1 MPKNAAIAV
10 SDSSFGIFKRAPPA
24 ATGALTLEFKDYYQ
38 ALGVEKSAPA
48 DEIKKAYRKL
58 ARKYHP
64 DVSKEPDAEK
74 RMQEVNEA
82 YAVLSDTEK
91 RAASDPPGRRPRAG
105 PAPQPPPDWDAGFE
119 FSGADAGDMSDFF
132 ANLFG
137 RASRAR
143 NARGAHMRGE
153 DHHAKIVIDLA
164 DSYHGTTRAITMR
177 SPATDESGHV
187 VLKERMLNVTIPKG
201 VREGQHIRLAGQGS
215 PGFGEGPPGDLYLVL
230 QIALPPAATDKA
242 RELYET
248 MAREMA
254 FNPRQKMG
262 A

>member
-24 ATGALTLEFKDYYQ
+24 ATGAPTLEFKNYYQ
-38 ALGVEKSAPA
+38 ALGVNFFFFLFVF
-48 DEIKKAYRKL
+48 KKAYRKL
-58 ARKYHP
+58 ARKNHT

-91 RAASDPPGRRPRAG
+91 RAAYVQLGSRYRDGQEF
-105 PAPQPPPDWDAGFE
+105 QPPPDWDAGFE

-177 SPATDESGHV
+177 SPATVESGHV
-187 VLKERMLNVTIPKG
+187 VLKERMLIVTNPNG
-201 VREGQHIRLAGQGS
+201 VCVGL
-215 PGFGEGPPGDLYLVL
+215 F
-230 QIALPPAATDKA
+230 
-242 RELYET
+242 
-248 MAREMA
+248 
-254 FNPRQKMG
+254 FC
-262 A
+262 